1 MAEGRGWA
9 RLPGLSAGS
18 QPWGEPSEFCWVFL
32 TPSMGEEG
40 KQLLQSPMRDAHLS
54 WGGGISSSPSASSL
68 PACSQ
73 GLSVGMLLAPTGSCP
88 TLCIRRLLGRV
99 FPQNLP
105 LGIGSCGGDNPYLA
119 VPRAPHCSLGTD
131 CEHWGF
137 TFWGCRG
144 RPRAGGGVPPLAPLS
159 LLHFHGGGGRRGLR
173 LERACAGSARA
184 GLEVATASA
193 APLSLLYKADSLALS

>member
-144 RPRAGGGVPPLAPLS
+144 RPRAGGGSTPGPPLPAALS
-159 LLHFHGGGGRRGLR
+159 WWWREKGAEAGTCLCRECSGRAGGGHGL
-173 LERACAGSARA
+173 CCPS
-184 GLEVATASA
+184 
-193 APLSLLYKADSLALS
+193 LSVV

>member
-9 RLPGLSAGS
+9 GLPGLSAGS

-40 KQLLQSPMRDAHLS
+40 KQLLQSPSRDPHLS

-99 FPQNLP
+99 FPRICLWGLGAVVVTTLTLLSPGPHIAPWGQIVSTGASYFGAAGEGQELGGEGSTPGPPLP
-105 LGIGSCGGDNPYLA
+105 AALSWWWREKGAEAGTCLC
-119 VPRAPHCSLGTD
+119 RECSG
-131 CEHWGF
+131 
-137 TFWGCRG
+137 
-144 RPRAGGGVPPLAPLS
+144 RAGGGHGLCCPSLS
-159 LLHFHGGGGRRGLR
+159 
-173 LERACAGSARA
+173 
-184 GLEVATASA
+184 VV
-193 APLSLLYKADSLALS
+193 